1 MKMKTKVNFKKKMKT
16 IFITT
21 AIDYINGDP
30 HIGHALEKIQADVL
44 ARRHRMLGD
53 RVYFISGTDENSLKN
68 VQSAEKAGM
77 EIASYVDQ
85 NYLKFANMKEALD
98 LSYDDFIR
106 TTEERHVIGA
116 QKLWQ
121 LCEKDIYKKNYGG
134 LYCVGC
140 EEFYKEEELID
151 GLCPEHKK
159 APEYI
164 EEENYFFKLSKYSDK
179 IKEAIEKDEIRIVP
193 SARKNEI
200 LSFIN
205 SGLQDFCI
213 SRSQERAKGW
223 GIDVP
228 GDKTQKIWVWFDALA
243 NYITALGFGNSDT
256 SKFDEF
262 WANPE
267 ARRVHVIG
275 KGITR
280 FHAIYWPAM
289 LMSAGLPLPRTIF
302 SHGYITV
309 DGQKISKSL
318 GNVISP
324 FELSQKYG
332 PEAVRYFLLAEIP
345 ALNDGDF
352 TYEKLEKRYNS
363 DLAKGL
369 GNLFS
374 RTLAMVEKA
383 GISDFKISP
392 NEFTVKEVENI
403 KKQYNDN
410 FYIFNETLKTVWELI
425 SSCDKYIEEEKPWA
439 IENDERKKE
448 IFSNLLYC
456 LKNISELI
464 SPFLPK
470 TAEKMKE
477 GLGENN
483 GTFNVKK
490 GDPLFP
496 VIAPK

>member
-1 MKMKTKVNFKKKMKT
+1 MKK

-21 AIDYINGDP
+21 AIDYVNGDP

-44 ARRHRMLGD
+44 SRRHRQLGD
-53 RVYFISGTDENSLKN
+53 DVYFISGTDENSLKN
-68 VQSAEKAGM
+68 VQSAERAGI
-77 EIASYVDQ
+77 ETKEYVNK
-85 NYLKFANMKEALD
+85 NYSKFANMKAALD
-98 LSYDDFIR
+98 LTYDDFIR
-106 TTEERHVIGA
+106 TTEERHIVGA
-116 QKLWQ
+116 QKLWE
-121 LCEKDIYKKNYGG
+121 LCQHDIYKKTYGG

-164 EEENYFFKLSKYSDK
+164 EEENYFFKLSNYSEK
-179 IKEAIEKDEIRIVP
+179 IKEAIEKDEIKIVP

-213 SRSQERAKGW
+213 SRSCERAKGW

-228 GDKTQKIWVWFDALA
+228 NDPSQKIWVWFDALA
-243 NYITALGFGNSDT
+243 NYITALGFGGKDT
-256 SKFDEF
+256 EKFDKF
-262 WANPE
+262 WLAE
-267 ARRVHVIG
+267 DARRVHVIG

-289 LMSAGLPLPRTIF
+289 LLSAGLPLPKLIF

-318 GNVISP
+318 GNVVDP
-324 FELSQKYG
+324 FELSSKYG
-332 PEAVRYFLLAEIP
+332 SEAVRYFLLAEIP

-369 GNLFS
+369 GNLFA

-383 GISDFKISP
+383 GFKDFKISP
-392 NEFTVKEVENI
+392 NEYTIKEVEDI
-403 KKQYNDN
+403 KKKYDDN
-410 FYIFNETLKTVWELI
+410 FYIFNETLKTIWELV
-425 SSCDKYIEEEKPWA
+425 SSCDKYIEEEKPWT
-439 IENDERKKE
+439 IEGEEKKKE
-448 IFSNLLYC
+448 VFSNLLYS
-456 LKNISELI
+456 LKNIAVFIE
-464 SPFLPK
+464 PFLPK
-470 TAEKMKE
+470 TAEKMKQ

-483 GTFNVKK
+483 GVFNVKK

-496 VIAPK
+496 IITEK